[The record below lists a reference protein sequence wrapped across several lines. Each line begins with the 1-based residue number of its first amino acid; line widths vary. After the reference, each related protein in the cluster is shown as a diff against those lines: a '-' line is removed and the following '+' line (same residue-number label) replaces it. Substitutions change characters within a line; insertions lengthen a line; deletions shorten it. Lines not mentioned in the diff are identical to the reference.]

1 MTEQIFVRN
10 NRKGAA
16 LDDADESNLDLLVVV
31 GGGSRFAVL
40 HFVNDEVGTADS
52 DPKGSGCGIS
62 FGSVGQKVGGVLT
75 VEQFLVFDSVQHA
88 PMTPGKAAGI
98 LTLSRDS
105 ATLDS
110 SMMDGTYRAIERDRL
125 PRALRQYT
133 DKLGDADRA
142 FRVNYPF

>member
-31 GGGSRFAVL
+31 GGGTRFAVL

-52 DPKGSGCGIS
+52 DPKGSGCGLS
-62 FGSVGQKVGGVLT
+62 FGSVGKIAVLT

-88 PMTPGKAAGI
+88 PMAPGKAAGI
-98 LTLSRDS
+98 LTLTRDS
-105 ATLDS
+105 AALES
-110 SMMDGTYRAIERDRL
+110 SMMDGSYKLLQSDERL
-125 PRALRQYT
+125 PKALRQYT
-133 DKLGDADRA
+133 DKLGEADRT
-142 FRVNYPF
+142 FRINYPF